1 VTELLNS
8 IKLKADEPLH
18 DRADE
23 HSERNTKADEPLQ
36 GEHVCVQFVIANVC
50 DLVNA
55 CVCALRMHTCV
66 CDCRMVLCIGN
77 MYVCVCC
84 GCMCLSYGHVLFLPR
99 ATTSGILC
107 PYLALP
113 PPVPLSPVPLPLS
126 PVPLPLLPVPL
137 SPVLPL
143 PLSPVPELLEVGF
156 RLLPLPPW
164 K

>member
-23 HSERNTKADEPLQ
+23 LLHSERDTKADEPLQ

-77 MYVCVCC
+77 MYVCVLR
-84 GCMCLSYGHVLFLPR
+84 MHVLIAWSCVVSPTSDHKRHPVSLLGLASAR
-99 ATTSGILC
+99 ALVAGA
-107 PYLALP
+107 LAL
-113 PPVPLSPVPLPLS
+113 VAGAFALVARALVAGLALAL
-126 PVPLPLLPVPL
+126 VA
-137 SPVLPL
+137 
-143 PLSPVPELLEVGF
+143 
-156 RLLPLPPW
+156 RA
-164 K
+164 